1 MPLIL
6 SPTQIAFNARG
17 DGKFNKPFTEQVDFF
32 RQKENRSTQ
41 WWDDILNAEHD
52 RAFIVA
58 GAAKADLLNDLRGA
72 VDKAI
77 AEGKSIQWFRQN
89 FDDIVAKHGWQGW
102 TGSDT
107 QAGRDWRTRVIYSTN
122 MRASYAAGRYAQLT
136 DPDLLK
142 NRPFWKYI
150 HSDLVAHPR
159 PLHQSW
165 SGMVLRWDDP
175 FWHSH
180 YPPNG
185 FGCRCRIKAVTAS
198 EYKGLPA
205 PDDGTYTK
213 IDRRGVAHE
222 LPNGVDYGWGYA
234 PGASVTQQMRGFI
247 ADKAS
252 ALPSALG
259 QALLSDIATLPQA
272 PVFEPQTSPKLCSK
286 WAMDN
291 DLVDY
296 ADYGAIKVD
305 VANEMNKL
313 LLSYINEFQALR
325 PAQKFIG
332 TGQLQFKRWQQI
344 ASKDYLDGLIEAGYS
359 QEDAKK
365 IIDRY
370 YKKPKMNGSTLMHSW
385 EQPEASGIAVND
397 KWGKNPQAFS
407 DALDRTVATEYHPVG
422 CNTIKSVIDHEFGH
436 QLDDLLNLS
445 AHSSSISQ
453 LYNAALQAGIKGEVS
468 GYAGTSIQE
477 FIAECWAEFKN
488 NPNPRYFSTQV
499 AKLIK
504 DEYEKRFPS

>member
-17 DGKFNKPFTEQVDFF
+17 DGKFNKPFTEQVNFF
-32 RQKENRSTQ
+32 RQKENRPTQ

-89 FDDIVAKHGWQGW
+89 FDDIVTKNGWQGW

-107 QAGRDWRTRVIYSTN
+107 LEGRDWRTRVIYSTN

-165 SGMVLRWDDP
+165 NGMVLRYDDP
-175 FWHSH
+175 FWQTH

-185 FGCRCRIKAVTAS
+185 FGCRCRIKAVTSS
-198 EYKGLPA
+198 EYKGHPA

-234 PGASVTQQMRGFI
+234 PGASVTQKMRGFI

-252 ALPSALG
+252 ALPSVLG
-259 QALLSDIATLPQA
+259 QALLSDIATI
-272 PVFEPQTSPKLCSK
+272 PVL
-286 WAMDN
+286 
-291 DLVDY
+291 
-296 ADYGAIKVD
+296 
-305 VANEMNKL
+305 
-313 LLSYINEFQALR
+313 
-325 PAQKFIG
+325 
-332 TGQLQFKRWQQI
+332 
-344 ASKDYLDGLIEAGYS
+344 
-359 QEDAKK
+359 
-365 IIDRY
+365 
-370 YKKPKMNGSTLMHSW
+370 
-385 EQPEASGIAVND
+385 
-397 KWGKNPQAFS
+397 
-407 DALDRTVATEYHPVG
+407 
-422 CNTIKSVIDHEFGH
+422 
-436 QLDDLLNLS
+436 
-445 AHSSSISQ
+445 
-453 LYNAALQAGIKGEVS
+453 
-468 GYAGTSIQE
+468 
-477 FIAECWAEFKN
+477 
-488 NPNPRYFSTQV
+488 
-499 AKLIK
+499 
-504 DEYEKRFPS
+504 